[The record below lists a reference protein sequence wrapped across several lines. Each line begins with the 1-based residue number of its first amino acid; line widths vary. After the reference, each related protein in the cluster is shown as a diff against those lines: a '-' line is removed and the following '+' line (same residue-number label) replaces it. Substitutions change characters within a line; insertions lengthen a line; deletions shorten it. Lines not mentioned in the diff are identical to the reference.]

1 MVRTVRGRK
10 FCRPAVLALLLTT
23 GCRAGKVVTPP
34 PPEAAAEP
42 AASRL
47 ASRLSPDELV
57 EITRRDL
64 ARQLGREIRVGYVAD
79 ATPDGKRAMIERA
92 DTNGVRA
99 GDSFLYFDDA
109 GRAVAL
115 GRVSDVDAR
124 RVAATYD
131 AAVVDAGRPVR
142 RGDLAAFNLP
152 AARRGGSDR
161 GAVR

>member
-1 MVRTVRGRK
+1 MI
-10 FCRPAVLALLLTT
+10 CRPAVLALLLTA
-23 GCRAGKVVTPP
+23 GCRAGRVVTP

-47 ASRLSPDELV
+47 LPDELV
-57 EITRRDL
+57 EITQRDL
-64 ARQLGREIRVGYVAD
+64 ARQLGREVRVGYVAD
-79 ATPDGKRAMIERA
+79 ATPDGARAMVERA

-99 GDSFLYFDDA
+99 GDSFLFFDDA
-109 GRAVAL
+109 GRPVAL

-152 AARRGGSDR
+152 AARRARSNNSASR
-161 GAVR
+161 